1 MSARAKSGSRRRQEA
16 DPAKAPT
23 VRLVTSAATAAK
35 QPRPTVTAQEVAPPY
50 RADASPSPLGGERA
64 AERGAPLRFIDLFC
78 GIGGFRLAFERAGG
92 QCVFSSDWDRFSQQT
107 YAANF
112 GEKPHGDIHTVAVA
126 DIPKFDILCGGFP
139 CQPFSLAGVSKKN
152 SLGRKHGFED
162 EKQGN
167 LFFSIA
173 EILDYHKP
181 AAFVLENVKNL
192 KSHDQGRTYQI
203 IHETLT
209 KALGYHVSAQIIDAR
224 SVVPQHRERIFLV
237 GFREPRHFEF
247 PPFPKE
253 APKLASILEETVDPK
268 YTLTDHLWN
277 YLQNYAKKHQ
287 AAGNGFGF
295 GLVTG
300 TDVARTLSARYHKDG
315 SEILV
320 SQGPRKNPR
329 RLTPR
334 ECAKLMGYPADF
346 KIPVSDTQ
354 AYRQFGNSVVVPV
367 VERIAKLVVEALQRP
382 VDYRPD
388 LVLLDRKGEAAV
400 VPEPSKKLVRYTS
413 KRPKK

>member
-1 MSARAKSGSRRRQEA
+1 MSGRAKPGSRRRQEA
-16 DPAKAPT
+16 DPAKAPA

-35 QPRPTVTAQEVAPPY
+35 QPRPTTTAQEAAPPY
-50 RADASPSPLGGERA
+50 RADASPSPLRGEGRDPV
-64 AERGAPLRFIDLFC
+64 APLRFIDLFC

-192 KSHDQGRTYQI
+192 
-203 IHETLT
+203 
-209 KALGYHVSAQIIDAR
+209 
-224 SVVPQHRERIFLV
+224 
-237 GFREPRHFEF
+237 
-247 PPFPKE
+247 
-253 APKLASILEETVDPK
+253 
-268 YTLTDHLWN
+268 
-277 YLQNYAKKHQ
+277 
-287 AAGNGFGF
+287 
-295 GLVTG
+295 
-300 TDVARTLSARYHKDG
+300 
-315 SEILV
+315 
-320 SQGPRKNPR
+320 
-329 RLTPR
+329 
-334 ECAKLMGYPADF
+334 
-346 KIPVSDTQ
+346 
-354 AYRQFGNSVVVPV
+354 
-367 VERIAKLVVEALQRP
+367 RP
-382 VDYRPD
+382 VRESP
-388 LVLLDRKGEAAV
+388 
-400 VPEPSKKLVRYTS
+400 VP
-413 KRPKK
+413 

>member
-1 MSARAKSGSRRRQEA
+1 VRRKTPKAKTLRE
-16 DPAKAPT
+16 DT
-23 VRLVTSAATAAK
+23 V
-35 QPRPTVTAQEVAPPY
+35 PY
-50 RADASPSPLGGERA
+50 RTAGTEQSQ
-64 AERGAPLRFIDLFC
+64 PLRFIDLFC
-78 GIGGFRLAFERAGG
+78 GIGGFRIAFERAGAK
-92 QCVFSSDWDRFSQQT
+92 CVFSSDWDKFSQQT
-107 YAANF
+107 YEANF
-112 GEKPHGDIHTVAVA
+112 GERPHGDIHSVAVA
-126 DIPKFDILCGGFP
+126 EIPKFDILCGGFP

-152 SLGRKHGFED
+152 SLGRQHGFQD

-173 EILDYHKP
+173 DILDYHQP
-181 AAFVLENVKNL
+181 PAFVLENVKHL
-192 KSHDQGRTYQI
+192 VRHDQGRTFQI
-203 IHETLT
+203 IHDTLT
-209 KALGYHVSAQIIDAR
+209 NALGYQVYWKVIDAQK
-224 SVVPQHRERIFLV
+224 VVPQHRQRIFLV
-237 GFREPRHFEF
+237 GFKPGRAFEF
-247 PPFPKE
+247 PEFPAE
-253 APKLASILEETVDPK
+253 GPKLTSILDPDAPDK

-300 TDVARTLSARYHKDG
+300 NDIARTLSARYHKDG
-315 SEILV
+315 SEILI
-320 SQGPRKNPR
+320 SQGSRKNPR

-367 VERIAKLVVEALQRP
+367 VERIAKRVVESLQRP

-388 LVLLDRKGEAAV
+388 LVLKDLKNETLEVQKKPRKPA
-400 VPEPSKKLVRYTS
+400 RYTV
-413 KRPKK
+413 KRAKKG

>member
-1 MSARAKSGSRRRQEA
+1 VSGKSKSRSSGRESAQTSRAGKDQSR
-16 DPAKAPT
+16 
-23 VRLVTSAATAAK
+23 LTSAATIK
-35 QPRPTVTAQEVAPPY
+35 EDAPPY
-50 RADASPSPLGGERA
+50 HAGSFPS
-64 AERGAPLRFIDLFC
+64 PLRFIDLFC
-78 GIGGFRLAFERAGG
+78 GIGGFRIAFERAGA
-92 QCVFSSDWDRFSQQT
+92 QCVFSSDWDKFSRQT

-112 GEKPHGDIHTVAVA
+112 GETPHGDIHSVAVA

-152 SLGRKHGFED
+152 SLGRKHGFQD

-173 EILDYHKP
+173 DILDYHQP
-181 AAFVLENVKNL
+181 PAFVLENVKHL
-192 KSHDQGRTYQI
+192 VRHDQGRTFQI
-203 IHETLT
+203 IHDTLT
-209 KALGYHVSAQIIDAR
+209 NALGYQVHWKVIDAQ
-224 SVVPQHRERIFLV
+224 SVVPQHRQRIFLV
-237 GFREPRHFEF
+237 GFKQGRHFEF
-247 PPFPKE
+247 PQFPAE
-253 APKLASILEETVDPK
+253 GPKLASILDHDVPEK

-300 TDVARTLSARYHKDG
+300 NDVARTLSARYHKDG
-315 SEILV
+315 SEILI

-334 ECAKLMGYPADF
+334 ECAKLMGYPRDF

-367 VERIAKLVVEALQRP
+367 VERIAHAVVTTLQRP
-382 VDYRPD
+382 AGYRPE
-388 LVLLDRKGEAAV
+388 LVLTADDKPSSEPTKRLAVPVSYRKTPIRKR
-400 VPEPSKKLVRYTS
+400 VPTAKGL
-413 KRPKK
+413 